1 MCWLPRLTL
10 LALLSR
16 HLILANGG
24 LILLGHTLHRLRIHR
39 SGLSGRLSR
48 LLRRLLRRLLMGA
61 LLSLLGLLL
70 GGLLLLSLLL
80 LGLLLSVLLLLLER
94 VLLGG
99 HGCLRIMGLGE
110 GESVRDAM
118 SSGGMAVMQPSVQLT
133 GGSLPAWRS

>member
-1 MCWLPRLTL
+1 LLPRLTL

-24 LILLGHTLHRLRIHR
+24 LILLGHTLHRLRVHR

-48 LLRRLLRRLLMGA
+48 LLRRLLMGA
-61 LLSLLGLLL
+61 LLSLLSLLL
-70 GGLLLLSLLL
+70 GGLLSLLLL
-80 LGLLLSVLLLLLER
+80 LGLLLSVLLLLKG

-110 GESVRDAM
+110 GVSSSRDVIWWDGCDALWYDLLGESCLLGEADESVGD
-118 SSGGMAVMQPSVQLT
+118 
-133 GGSLPAWRS
+133 

>member
-39 SGLSGRLSR
+39 PGLSGRLSR
-48 LLRRLLRRLLMGA
+48 LLRRLLMGT
-61 LLSLLGLLL
+61 LLSLLL

-80 LGLLLSVLLLLLER
+80 LSLLLSVLLLLEG

-99 HGCLRIMGLGE
+99 HGCLRIMGLGKGSQFGMRYHLVGWLRCSPE
-110 GESVRDAM
+110 HDLLGEACPLGEADESVGD
-118 SSGGMAVMQPSVQLT
+118 
-133 GGSLPAWRS
+133 